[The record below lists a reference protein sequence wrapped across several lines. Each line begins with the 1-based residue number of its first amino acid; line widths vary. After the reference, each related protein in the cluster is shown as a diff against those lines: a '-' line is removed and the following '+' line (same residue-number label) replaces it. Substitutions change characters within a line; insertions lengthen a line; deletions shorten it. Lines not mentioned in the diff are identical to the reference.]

1 MSFERAF
8 QRLTLQSKP
17 ICQQCRRTLASS
29 TRRREQ
35 QQSAT
40 SAFTAKLSNGL
51 LELLEASRS
60 QNEQQP
66 RHQRLN
72 LSHPNRRTSPSAN
85 PDPSAAASAQ
95 RTNLHEIGVNLIRQT
110 RNNQATTEQR
120 LTDISRDTT
129 RRELEQQIPRRF
141 RPGDIYAPHDLSGVE
156 MSKWKR
162 LRRKPRVPSH
172 GRDVLDQL
180 GIDPRKEYKN
190 FSMMNEYVTEM
201 GRIKHRNDTGLR
213 PVNQRRMAQAVRRAI
228 GSGVLMPSVYKH
240 PELIKA
246 EMAQRSG
253 GRY

>member
-8 QRLTLQSKP
+8 QRLTLQSRP
-17 ICQQCRRTLASS
+17 ICQQCRRTFASS

-40 SAFTAKLSNGL
+40 SAIT
-51 LELLEASRS
+51 ELLEASRS

-85 PDPSAAASAQ
+85 PDRDPSSASASSPAQ
-95 RTNLHEIGVNLIRQT
+95 RTNLHELGVNLIRQT

-213 PVNQRRMAQAVRRAI
+213 PVNQRRMAKAVRRAI